1 MLEDWIY
8 KGQIN
13 DPYNEFMIN
22 EDSEISK
29 EKLKEDFNEKYPFS
43 KTIYYQIFMLFLN
56 KTKLNILG

>member
-22 EDSEISK
+22 EDSEINK

-43 KTIYYQIFMLFLN
+43 KTIYYHTNFYVIS
-56 KTKLNILG
+56 

>member
-22 EDSEISK
+22 EDKEIIK
-29 EKLKEDFNEKYPFS
+29 EKLKEDFNEKYPFYFNF
-43 KTIYYQIFMLFLN
+43 KDNNKFNLFFL
-56 KTKLNILG
+56 I